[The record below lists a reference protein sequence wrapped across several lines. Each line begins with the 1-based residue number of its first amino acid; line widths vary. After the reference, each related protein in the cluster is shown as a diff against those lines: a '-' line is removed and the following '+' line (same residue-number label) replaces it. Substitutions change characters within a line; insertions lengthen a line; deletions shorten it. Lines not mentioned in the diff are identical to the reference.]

1 MKRDMLLKYCVGIAD
16 EYNIKAGG
24 VKSWFQT
31 WVIKENM
38 SFIIETCNYIYCQEQ
53 NWLKFIGLRNLNNQ
67 IG

>member
-31 WVIKENM
+31 
-38 SFIIETCNYIYCQEQ
+38 
-53 NWLKFIGLRNLNNQ
+53 
-67 IG
+67 